1 MTQSQTVTV
10 DQQEIL
16 NRANEVEAP
25 MADPPTDVPITPCEL
40 TAAKNAAQ
48 QLVLSADNM
57 REYLAAGAKERQRLA
72 TSLRNAAKAYG
83 EVDEEGCDRAG
94 QRRRRN
100 CAGRI
105 GRGRRRGQ
113 FGRTNRYAEG
123 GHGR

>member
-57 REYLAAGAKERQRLA
+57 REYLAPVPKSGSVWRPRCATRPRRMARLMRRLRPRWTTTAKELCRQNRPGP
-72 TSLRNAAKAYG
+72 S
-83 EVDEEGCDRAG
+83 EGTVRP
-94 QRRRRN
+94 N
-100 CAGRI
+100 
-105 GRGRRRGQ
+105 
-113 FGRTNRYAEG
+113 
-123 GHGR
+123 